1 MEESFPGE
9 VNDFDDQIGA
19 DGNLDTNRSV
29 EVNSF
34 NRLYYEG
41 LQQKLDREKA
51 IVNHSTTKSELE
63 AS

>member
-1 MEESFPGE
+1 MAGVLYKDTDRLLVEESFPGE

-41 LQQKLDREKA
+41 L
-51 IVNHSTTKSELE
+51 
-63 AS
+63 